1 MKWVTMP
8 ANPREFWGIA
18 VGTDR
23 KGGTRRIEV
32 FKTRQGFDFVGETLY
47 RHHVPAARKLTAEQ
61 MRDEVA
67 YAFGLSGVNLEFPH
81 LGIYAS
87 AAQPK
92 ATTLT
97 RRDPPRTRFGR

>member
-1 MKWVTMP
+1 MP

-18 VGTDR
+18 VGADR

-32 FKTRQGFDFVGETLY
+32 FKTRAGFDFIGETLY
-47 RHHVPAARKLTAEQ
+47 CHHVPAARKLTPEQ

-67 YAFGLSGVNLEFPH
+67 YAFGLTGVNLEFPH

-87 AAQPK
+87 SAKAAP
-92 ATTLT
+92 TELS
-97 RRDPPRTRFGR
+97 RRDPKRPRFIR